1 MLAPLQ
7 VYKLGSMKQERNLH
21 RMKLSTHTIDYSS
34 NLTFNWHWREYREEE
49 SNLTSH
55 QIKLTQ
61 YIIHQISIWPSC
73 LPPTKKDHPRDHGYL
88 IWICRQAVVIPKHF
102 AAKMKMSQKIVAW
115 SGGRGGGSVF
125 LRARNYS
132 PLSVPALLSPHS
144 YKHNDVILCVFSLTD
159 PRKPLCGI
167 AYKSLSVLYWQDLF
181 CLGLS
186 YFSSL
191 ASCVLFLTQICGN
204 LVRAGN
210 LDCPDGNNMHN

>member
-21 RMKLSTHTIDYSS
+21 RMKLSTHNRLFIQSHFQ
-34 NLTFNWHWREYREEE
+34 LTLVRVCREEE

-55 QIKLTQ
+55 QIKLTH

-73 LPPTKKDHPRDHGYL
+73 LPPTKKDHPQDHGYL

-144 YKHNDVILCVFSLTD
+144 YKHNDVILCVFSLTET
-159 PRKPLCGI
+159 
-167 AYKSLSVLYWQDLF
+167 SLWY
-181 CLGLS
+181 C
-186 YFSSL
+186 
-191 ASCVLFLTQICGN
+191 I
-204 LVRAGN
+204 
-210 LDCPDGNNMHN
+210 